1 MKKIIVLIVVYC
13 ISAVTYSQNDSVKVE
28 KTISAWKFEVTPY
41 AWLAGSRGTIL
52 FLDESANVDAKFKDV
67 LSNLKFGMFMHG
79 EAKKGRWIVF
89 GDLVYI
95 AAEKTGKI
103 ESTNTNTTIELKQTL
118 AEIGSGYN
126 LFATL
131 DNWLLIDALAGLR
144 YFEIDN
150 FVNDG
155 QQLNLDKTINV
166 TDPFV
171 GIRFRTVSDQWIN
184 GARIDVGGFGIGS
197 KISWKAN
204 LLVGYQFSELLS
216 VSAGYQ
222 AYGIDY
228 EKDSFGLNL
237 ISSGFATGLNFNF

>member
-1 MKKIIVLIVVYC
+1 L
-13 ISAVTYSQNDSVKVE
+13 N
-28 KTISAWKFEVTPY
+28 
-41 AWLAGSRGTIL
+41 
-52 FLDESANVDAKFKDV
+52 
-67 LSNLKFGMFMHG
+67 
-79 EAKKGRWIVF
+79 
-89 GDLVYI
+89 
-95 AAEKTGKI
+95 
-103 ESTNTNTTIELKQTL
+103 
-118 AEIGSGYN
+118 
-126 LFATL
+126 
-131 DNWLLIDALAGLR
+131 NWLLIDALAGLR